1 MALDCD
7 DGIHVLPSGASY
19 SSLTLIQFPLITRS
33 LILKDEHPGLV
44 GKIISIALEYQ
55 PNNVPGPKRAAS
67 ESNLPWGLQRCVS
80 AGVLV
85 DERSPGHPVA
95 LSVTSLRALFSDHPP
110 REALHAHPTS
120 HSTPSTRHPPTQL
133 TAHNVK

>member
-55 PNNVPGPKRAAS
+55 PNNVPGPREQPQSLTCHGAYRDAS
-67 ESNLPWGLQRCVS
+67 
-80 AGVLV
+80 
-85 DERSPGHPVA
+85 
-95 LSVTSLRALFSDHPP
+95 
-110 REALHAHPTS
+110 
-120 HSTPSTRHPPTQL
+120 QL
-133 TAHNVK
+133 GY

>member
-7 DGIHVLPSGASY
+7 DGIHGLPSGASY
-19 SSLTLIQFPLITRS
+19 SSLTLIQFLLIAWS

-44 GKIISIALEYQ
+44 GKTTGIVLEYQ
-55 PNNVPGPKRAAS
+55 PDNVPGPKRAAS
-67 ESNLPWGLQRCVS
+67 ESNLPRGLQRCVS

-85 DERSPGHPVA
+85 DERSPEHPVA
-95 LSVTSLRALFSDHPP
+95 PSLTSLRALFSDHPL

-133 TAHNVK
+133 TAHNVE